1 MDTKIDTVGR
11 QIVMNA
17 PRSMVHEAAAFRYL
31 MGMGLTEKEIHAV
44 LRKVGVFTKIRIH
57 KGGK

>member
-1 MDTKIDTVGR
+1 MHPIDTVGR
-11 QIVMNA
+11 QIVLNA

-31 MGMGLTEKEIHAV
+31 MGKGLNESDIKMI

-57 KGGK
+57 KDEE